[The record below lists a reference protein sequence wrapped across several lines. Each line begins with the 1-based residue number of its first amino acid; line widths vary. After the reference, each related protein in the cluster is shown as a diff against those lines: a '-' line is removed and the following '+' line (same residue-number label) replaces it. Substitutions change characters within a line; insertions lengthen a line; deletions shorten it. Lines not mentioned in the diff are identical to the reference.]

1 MKTQKKNSEDKYFL
15 LWRILFG
22 ILILTFAVITFI
34 RLNYPATILY
44 ILISVFVFIP
54 GSVFRIE
61 KNWIKIVVVIVAI
74 ICVGLLNHF
83 TVNQEDKSLSPSELE
98 LPSDISS
105 INLIAENILQSINS
119 NNYALFKKDFS
130 DNLVNL
136 IPEQKFIEIRNLI
149 LETSGEYISKLE
161 PKLYELEGEL
171 IYEYPCVFEKE
182 NVTLDISFSQNS
194 EKVEGILFSSENLI
208 KAVSN

>member
-1 MKTQKKNSEDKYFL
+1 MRARKNNNEDKYSL

-22 ILILTFAVITFI
+22 ILLIAFAVITFI
-34 RLNYPATILY
+34 RLNYTATILY
-44 ILISVFVFIP
+44 ILISVFIFIP

-61 KNWIKIVVVIVAI
+61 KNWIKIVIVIVAI

-83 TVNQEDKSLSPSELE
+83 TVNQNGNSLSSSELE
-98 LPSDISS
+98 LPSNIDS
-105 INLIAENILQSINS
+105 INLIAENILQSMNS
-119 NNYALFKKDFS
+119 NNYAAFKIDFS
-130 DNLVNL
+130 DNLINL
-136 IPEQKFIEIRNLI
+136 IPEQKFTEIRNLI

-161 PKLYELEGEL
+161 PKLYELEGKL

-182 NVTLDISFSQNS
+182 NVTLDVSFNQNS